1 MRDFDAFVRPLVLLL
16 LLTVS
21 GTVGYVLVEGFS
33 PLAALYLTV
42 STIATVGYGDLHP
55 VSPAGQI
62 FTIGLIVLGVGVALF
77 TLTELVRVIYDG
89 QLGHTLWRKRMDRRV
104 KQLRDHFILCG
115 YGRVG
120 RQIAAELAQTETP
133 LVVVDTN
140 PEELAHAAA
149 QRLATIE
156 GDAGS
161 DHVLRAAGIER
172 ARALITAVATDADNM
187 YVTLSARAL
196 NPGLRIVARA
206 NADEA
211 IPKLKRAGANQIVS
225 PYTIGGHRM
234 AMLALRPLAVE
245 FVDSIFHRDG
255 TDLLLE
261 DVAVSPTSRLVRCTV
276 DQLQTEL
283 ARGVSI
289 LAIKRDAMLLPRPAP
304 ATALQSGDE
313 LVAIGTLEQ
322 LRLLEGLA

>member
-1 MRDFDAFVRPLVLLL
+1 MRDFDALVRPLVLLL

-42 STIATVGYGDLHP
+42 STLATVGYGDLHP

-62 FTIGLIVLGVGVALF
+62 FTIGLIVLGVGLALF
-77 TLTELVRVIYDG
+77 TLTEMVRVVYDG
-89 QLGHTLWRKRMDRRV
+89 QLGHSLWRKRMDRRV

-120 RQIAAELAQTETP
+120 RQIAAELTQTETP

-140 PEELAHAAA
+140 PAELAHAAA
-149 QRLATIE
+149 QRCATVE
-156 GDAGS
+156 GDAGR
-161 DHVLRAAGIER
+161 DDVLRAAGIER

-211 IPKLKRAGANQIVS
+211 IPKLERAGANQIVS

-245 FVDSIFHRDG
+245 FVDSIFHRG
-255 TDLLLE
+255 GPDLLLE
-261 DVAVSPTSRLVRCTV
+261 DVAVSTTSRLVGCTV

-283 ARGVSI
+283 ARGISI
-289 LAIKRDAMLLPRPAP
+289 LAIKRDAMILPRPAP
-304 ATALQSGDE
+304 ETALQIGDE